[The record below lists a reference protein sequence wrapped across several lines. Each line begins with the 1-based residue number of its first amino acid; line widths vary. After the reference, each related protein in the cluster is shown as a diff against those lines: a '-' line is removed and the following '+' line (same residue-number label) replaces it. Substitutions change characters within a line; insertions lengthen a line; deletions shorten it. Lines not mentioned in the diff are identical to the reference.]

1 MENNN
6 LLILEYQDNFADNLS
21 IYAYGK
27 ILEKKQ
33 KRKCFYENNI
43 QKRVKFENSMA
54 FFNLDC
60 GYISTNR
67 VKNLT
72 KEAFYY
78 NQIIINDK
86 KIDKEIKS
94 KKSKNKILD
103 LKHFKID
110 DIPLITDDI
119 LKALEFNNCD
129 FVKNYILLEEI
140 STVNSIGV
148 YVSPSDVI
156 SNGVDWEYISKSA
169 YRLNKYIKKPVL
181 YVFSTKDI
189 SNNINVD
196 IKTKFIC
203 LNDWKE
209 EFYLLSACKHKIL
222 LDSPMS
228 YSENFWSIVLNQ
240 KEYYLNAFNKKL
252 KVKNKPLNWIRI

>member
-33 KRKCFYENNI
+33 KRKCFYENNT

-94 KKSKNKILD
+94 KKSKNKILE
-103 LKHFKID
+103 LKHVNID
-110 DIPLITDDI
+110 DIP
-119 LKALEFNNCD
+119 
-129 FVKNYILLEEI
+129 
-140 STVNSIGV
+140 
-148 YVSPSDVI
+148 
-156 SNGVDWEYISKSA
+156 
-169 YRLNKYIKKPVL
+169 
-181 YVFSTKDI
+181 
-189 SNNINVD
+189 
-196 IKTKFIC
+196 
-203 LNDWKE
+203 
-209 EFYLLSACKHKIL
+209 
-222 LDSPMS
+222 
-228 YSENFWSIVLNQ
+228 
-240 KEYYLNAFNKKL
+240 
-252 KVKNKPLNWIRI
+252 

>member
-1 MENNN
+1 M
-6 LLILEYQDNFADNLS
+6 
-21 IYAYGK
+21 
-27 ILEKKQ
+27 
-33 KRKCFYENNI
+33 
-43 QKRVKFENSMA
+43 
-54 FFNLDC
+54 
-60 GYISTNR
+60 
-67 VKNLT
+67 
-72 KEAFYY
+72 
-78 NQIIINDK
+78 
-86 KIDKEIKS
+86 
-94 KKSKNKILD
+94 
-103 LKHFKID
+103 
-110 DIPLITDDI
+110 
-119 LKALEFNNCD
+119 
-129 FVKNYILLEEI
+129 LEEI